1 MLDKSLLKK
10 VKSLP
15 LNDLRELHSYIQ
27 SKLPPSVVYQQKPAK
42 CGCKKCKEG
51 GKGHGLYWYAYFT
64 YKNKTHCIY
73 IGKEK
78 RNIFPLEELSKK
90 RNRLKKGGN

>member
-1 MLDKSLLKK
+1 MLDNMLMTNIKELDEK
-10 VKSLP
+10 
-15 LNDLRELHSYIQ
+15 DLRNLYKWIREQI
-27 SKLPPSVVYQQKPAK
+27 PPSVVYQQKSAK

-64 YKNKTHCIY
+64 YLNKTRCIY

-78 RNIFPLEELSKK
+78 REIDPLEELRKK
-90 RNRLKKGGN
+90 KIRKGGKK